1 MPDRLARQHIGLVLT
16 FFGTVL
22 LALSV
27 KVKRQYSG
35 DTASE
40 VDKLK
45 EADPDLVEPTETYIV
60 RRRFRAGLFLIGI
73 GTVLQ
78 W

>member
-1 MPDRLARQHIGLVLT
+1 MPDRLTRQHIGLVLT

-60 RRRFRAGLFLIGI
+60 RGQFWAGLILIAI
-73 GTVLQ
+73 VTVLQ